1 MMTLNVSTQNNFP
14 TLSGIPIFYHIK
26 DLNGKFSPRHRITSS
41 RFHRN
46 AFPIY
51 VSISNS
57 RSFQTWA
64 HFGRPTK
71 RRNSLR
77 KKLLKDKQVRLNENL
92 TDSKSDTQNSPSRYS
107 DIGSLEENSNNN
119 GMEEIEAAKG
129 VSDHNGVENVRVE
142 KEKSKL
148 LVESVLMDE
157 LENWVDQYKKDVEKW
172 GIGSYPI
179 FTVYQDSSGNV
190 KRVSVDE
197 GEILRRGQVQAE
209 EIEDFPEVNH
219 KILSA
224 KRLAREMENDNNVIP
239 KNSSVAKFVVQG
251 KETGFVNTIR
261 GFASQQD
268 LLPKLSGVGGRV
280 LCVFVFMWA
289 VKELFAFKN
298 KETQYTEMEKEMM
311 RRKIKSRKE
320 KEVLKGTVD
329 VIAEASEPPMLHIEK
344 PKLDK
349 EKLKNSIM
357 KAKAS
362 VDKAVPENSSFKAT
376 AASTDMTPKIQEI
389 RDMARKAREIEG
401 KIHSSGSSGREMDDF
416 VIGETSNEVEG
427 VHKLSGEDTSSSK
440 HQDDVV
446 GKTVDIDATLQTPCT
461 EVTEIMDNSFPY
473 EEVLTDGFN
482 LEASNVTHS
491 NDKKCN
497 KQGTELSQ
505 CTVQPKNEE
514 VSQLPDTTVDDS
526 CMTKES
532 LTNDK
537 PLVIRSVSEA
547 KAYLSKKL
555 DKQEVGTE
563 PRMQMIN
570 DNMDDLRSPTGI
582 DSRSQESQ
590 LFEMNTA
597 VPRNSALVGISDLK
611 PSINAGEDSDQKK
624 DKEFGILKN
633 DHIKETEVEHEV
645 GDPQNF
651 ETSLDHEVNC
661 VNTETNLSAKTEN
674 WLEKNFDEV
683 EPIIKKIRAGFRDS
697 YVAAK
702 ERADQPLDITTE
714 MEPLEDGGEFD
725 WMQNERL
732 RDIVFKVRD
741 NELAGHDPFYLI
753 DDKDKEAFFRGLEKK
768 VEKENK
774 KLSYLHEW
782 LHSNIENLD
791 YGADGISLY
800 DPREKI
806 IPRWKGPPVEKIPDF
821 LNDFLEQRKK
831 SSTSKMEAMKN
842 DENGFAKK
850 SAAVPSHKDY
860 VATRDSM
867 KIHNKNQINPKI
879 VVEGSDGSVKAGK
892 KSGKEYWQHTK
903 KWSQGF
909 LESYN
914 AETDPEVKSVM
925 KDIGKDLD
933 RWITEKEI
941 EEAAE
946 VMNRIPD
953 RNKSV
958 LEKKL
963 NKVKREMELF
973 GPQAVVS
980 KYREYADEE
989 EDYLWW
995 LDLPYVLCIELY
1007 TIDDGEQR
1015 VGFYSLEMA
1024 KDLEVEPKPH
1034 HVIAFQDAGD
1044 CKSLCYIIQAHMD
1057 MLGNGQAFVVAQ
1069 HPKDAFREAKANAF
1083 GVTVIKKGE
1092 LKLNI
1097 DQPLEEVE
1105 ELIAEIGSKM
1115 YHDMIMK
1122 EQSMDINSLMKG
1134 VFGFSDRSIK
1144 RLKRKMKKPSK

>member
-1 MMTLNVSTQNNFP
+1 M
-14 TLSGIPIFYHIK
+14 
-26 DLNGKFSPRHRITSS
+26 
-41 RFHRN
+41 
-46 AFPIY
+46 
-51 VSISNS
+51 
-57 RSFQTWA
+57 
-64 HFGRPTK
+64 
-71 RRNSLR
+71 
-77 KKLLKDKQVRLNENL
+77 RLNEDL
-92 TDSKSDTQNSPSRYS
+92 TDPNSDIQYPPSRFS
-107 DIGSLEENSNNN
+107 DVGSLEENSNNN
-119 GMEEIEAAKG
+119 GMEEKAAAKG
-129 VSDHNGVENVRVE
+129 VSDQNRVANVRVE
-142 KEKSKL
+142 KAKSKL
-148 LVESVLMDE
+148 LGESVLMDK
-157 LENWVDQYKKDVEKW
+157 LEKWADQYKKDVENW
-172 GIGSYPI
+172 GLGSYPI
-179 FTVYQDSSGNV
+179 FTVYQDFSGNV
-190 KRVSVDE
+190 KHVSVDE
-197 GEILRRGQVQAE
+197 GEILRRSQVQPE
-209 EIEDFPEVNH
+209 EIEDFPEVNY

-224 KRLAREMENDNNVIP
+224 KRLAREMENGNNVIP

-251 KETGFVNTIR
+251 KETGFVNTIK
-261 GFASQQD
+261 GFASQPD
-268 LLPKLSGVGGRV
+268 LLPKLSGVGSRV
-280 LCVFVFMWA
+280 LWVFVFMWA
-289 VKELFAFKN
+289 VKELFTFKN

-311 RRKIKSRKE
+311 RRKIKSRKD
-320 KEVLKGTVD
+320 KEMLKGTVD
-329 VIAEASEPPMLHIEK
+329 VISEASEPPMLHVEM

-349 EKLKNSIM
+349 EKLKNNIM

-362 VDKAVPENSSFKAT
+362 ADEVLVGNSSFKAT
-376 AASTDMTPKIQEI
+376 ATSTDMTTKVQEI
-389 RDMARKAREIEG
+389 RDMARQARQIEG
-401 KIHSSGSSGREMDDF
+401 KIHSLGGRGREMDDF
-416 VIGETSNEVEG
+416 IIGETSVEG
-427 VHKLSGEDTSSSK
+427 VHKLSEEGTSSSK
-440 HQDDVV
+440 HQNDVV
-446 GKTVDIDATLQTPCT
+446 RKTVDIDGTLRTPC
-461 EVTEIMDNSFPY
+461 MDVMENIYNSLPHKV
-473 EEVLTDGFN
+473 VLEDGCK
-482 LEASNVTHS
+482 LEASNVMDS

-497 KQGTELSQ
+497 KQETEFSQ
-505 CTVQPKNEE
+505 STVQPKDEE

-532 LTNDK
+532 FTNNK
-537 PLVIRSVSEA
+537 PLVIRSVKEA
-547 KAYLSKKL
+547 RAYLSKKH
-555 DKQEVGTE
+555 DKQDVGSE
-563 PRMQMIN
+563 SRVQIMR
-570 DNMDDLRSPTGI
+570 DNMDDLRSATDI

-590 LFEMNTA
+590 LLEMNTA
-597 VPRNSALVGISDLK
+597 VARNSALVGISDLK
-611 PSINAGEDSDQKK
+611 PAVNAGEDSNQK
-624 DKEFGILKN
+624 DKESGILKN
-633 DHIKETEVEHEV
+633 DHIKDSEVKHEV
-645 GDPQNF
+645 GDPQNS
-651 ETSLDHEVNC
+651 ETSLDHEVNG
-661 VNTETNLSAKTEN
+661 VNTETNLSEKTEN
-674 WLEKNFDEV
+674 WLEENFDEV
-683 EPIIKKIRAGFRDS
+683 ETIIKKIRAGFRDN

-702 ERADQPLDITTE
+702 ERVDQPLDITE
-714 MEPLEDGGEFD
+714 MEPLEDDGEFD
-725 WMQNERL
+725 WMQNEHL

-741 NELAGHDPFYLI
+741 NELAGRDPFYLI

-768 VEKENK
+768 VDKENRQ
-774 KLSYLHEW
+774 LSYLHEW

-800 DPREKI
+800 DPPEKI

-831 SSTSKMEAMKN
+831 NSTSKMEPVKN
-842 DENGFAKK
+842 EENGFTKK
-850 SAAVPSHKDY
+850 SVAASSDENVKDC

-867 KIHNKNQINPKI
+867 KIYAKNKKNPKT

-914 AETDPEVKSVM
+914 AEADPEVKSVM

-946 VMNRIPD
+946 LMNRIPD
-953 RNKSV
+953 KNRSI
-958 LEKKL
+958 LDKKL

-980 KYREYADEE
+980 KYREYADERE

-1024 KDLEVEPKPH
+1024 KDLEVEPRPH

-1069 HPKDAFREAKANAF
+1069 SPKDAFREAKANGF

-1097 DQPLEEVE
+1097 DEPLEEVE
-1105 ELIAEIGSKM
+1105 EEITEIGSKM

-1122 EQSMDINSLMKG
+1122 EQSVDINSLMKG

-1144 RLKRKMKKPSK
+1144 RLKRKTKKPRK

>member
-1 MMTLNVSTQNNFP
+1 MRILNVSIQNNLP
-14 TLSGIPIFYHIK
+14 TLSGIPVFYGMK
-26 DLNGKFSPRHRITSS
+26 DLKGKFSLKPKITSS

-51 VSISNS
+51 ASISSS
-57 RSFQTWA
+57 RNFQTWA

-77 KKLLKDKQVRLNENL
+77 KKLLKDQQVRLNENL
-92 TDSKSDTQNSPSRYS
+92 TDPKSDRFS

-119 GMEEIEAAKG
+119 GMEEKEVAKG
-129 VSDHNGVENVRVE
+129 VSDHNGIENVMVE

-148 LVESVLMDE
+148 LGESVLMDK
-157 LENWVDQYKKDVEKW
+157 LENWVDQYKKDVENW

-197 GEILRRGQVQAE
+197 GEILRRRQVRPE
-209 EIEDFPEVNH
+209 EIEDFPDVNY

-224 KRLAREMENDNNVIP
+224 KRLAKEMENDNNVIP

-251 KETGFVNTIR
+251 EETGFVNTIQ
-261 GFASQQD
+261 GFASQPD
-268 LLPKLSGVGGRV
+268 LLPKLSRVGSRV

-289 VKELFAFKN
+289 LKELFTFKN

-311 RRKIKSRKE
+311 RRKIKSRQE
-320 KEVLKGTVD
+320 KQMLKGTVE
-329 VIAEASEPPMLHIEK
+329 VISEASEPSMLHIEK

-349 EKLKNSIM
+349 EKLKNNIM

-362 VDKAVPENSSFKAT
+362 ADKIVVGNSSFKTTAT
-376 AASTDMTPKIQEI
+376 SDEMTSKVQEI

-401 KIHSSGSSGREMDDF
+401 KIQSLGSTSREMDDLLN
-416 VIGETSNEVEG
+416 GETSNEVDA
-427 VHKLSGEDTSSSK
+427 VHKLTEDDTSSSK
-440 HQDDVV
+440 HQNDVV
-446 GKTVDIDATLQTPCT
+446 GKTVDIDATLQTPCID
-461 EVTEIMDNSFPY
+461 VTEKLESSFLHDV
-473 EEVLTDGFN
+473 VLADRFK
-482 LEASNVTHS
+482 LEASNVADS
-491 NDKKCN
+491 NDKEPN
-497 KQGTELSQ
+497 KQETELSQ
-505 CTVQPKNEE
+505 NDYIK
-514 VSQLPDTTVDDS
+514 DS
-526 CMTKES
+526 
-532 LTNDK
+532 
-537 PLVIRSVSEA
+537 
-547 KAYLSKKL
+547 
-555 DKQEVGTE
+555 
-563 PRMQMIN
+563 
-570 DNMDDLRSPTGI
+570 
-582 DSRSQESQ
+582 
-590 LFEMNTA
+590 
-597 VPRNSALVGISDLK
+597 
-611 PSINAGEDSDQKK
+611 
-624 DKEFGILKN
+624 
-633 DHIKETEVEHEV
+633 EVEHEV
-645 GDPQNF
+645 GDPQDS
-651 ETSLDHEVNC
+651 ETSLDREVNG
-661 VNTETNLSAKTEN
+661 VNTETNLSAKTES

-683 EPIIKKIRAGFRDS
+683 EPIIKKIRAGFRDN

-702 ERADQPLDITTE
+702 ERVDQPLDITTE

-725 WMQNERL
+725 WMQNEHL

-741 NELAGHDPFYLI
+741 NELAGRDPFYLI
-753 DDKDKEAFFRGLEKK
+753 NDKDKEAFFRGLEKK
-768 VEKENK
+768 VEKENT

-800 DPREKI
+800 DPPEKI
-806 IPRWKGPPVEKIPDF
+806 IPRWKGPPIEKIPDF

-831 SSTSKMEAMKN
+831 SSTSKMKPVKN
-842 DENGFAKK
+842 DDNGFAEN
-850 SAAVPSHKDY
+850 SAAVSSHENVRDY
-860 VATRDSM
+860 VATRDLM
-867 KIHNKNQINPKI
+867 KVHDKNQINSKT

-914 AETDPEVKSVM
+914 AETDPEVKSAM

-941 EEAAE
+941 DEAAE
-946 VMNRIPD
+946 LMNRIPD
-953 RNKSV
+953 RNRSI

-980 KYREYADEE
+980 KYREYADERE

-1007 TIDDGEQR
+1007 TVDDGEQR

-1024 KDLEVEPKPH
+1024 NDLEVEPKPL

-1069 HPKDAFREAKANAF
+1069 PPKDAFREAKANGF

-1105 ELIAEIGSKM
+1105 EQITEIGSKM
-1115 YHDMIMK
+1115 YHDMVMK
-1122 EQSMDINSLMKG
+1122 EQSVDINSLMKG
-1134 VFGFSDRSIK
+1134 VFGFNDRSIK